1 MITFLLAMLP
11 YTYNHYHSFSLKWVK
26 VNGTIYKKHGIIIL
40 PEKVKEDLT
49 FGKIH
54 DITLKD
60 SSVWFFL
67 QVYNTVEFCE
77 HYNAYII
84 SETEQSCV
92 LPLKES
98 LSYLCFHA
106 NYIHSFTNCL
116 AVVLRYLVK

>member
-11 YTYNHYHSFSLKWVK
+11 YTYNNYHYFSLKWVK

-40 PEKVKEDLT
+40 PEKVEEDLT

-60 SSVWFFL
+60 FSVWFFL

-92 LPLKES
+92 RTTLERVIILPLFSCKLYS
-98 LSYLCFHA
+98 FIYKLSSSC
-106 NYIHSFTNCL
+106 IKISC
-116 AVVLRYLVK
+116 